1 MNVKLAQKQWL
12 NLKKIR
18 LFVSKNTFMQF
29 LLSNFTIWHVLIFSP
44 NFAYKMNITS
54 LGEKFSFSNRCVIE
68 KRKTFYSGSMYLLEI
83 IKTRL

>member
-1 MNVKLAQKQWL
+1 MKQWL

-18 LFVSKNTFMQF
+18 LFGSKNTFMQF

-54 LGEKFSFSNRCVIE
+54 LGENLVFPIGVSSE
-68 KRKTFYSGSMYLLEI
+68 KEDILFGLYVFIGDY
-83 IKTRL
+83 